1 MRLRSVL
8 SLVGCVL
15 ALQATSPAYGFPGFG
30 PVPSAGATT
39 DEKGRYVIE
48 LGDTTIHGTLWL
60 DENIDGIRQP
70 SESVLAHE
78 LVLGSGV
85 VVKVVLVVS
94 GMQDSGGD
102 SVPSAWMDIRREMM
116 DTENPYC
123 EATWAAHDFAF
134 R

>member
-30 PVPSAGATT
+30 PVPTAGATT

-78 LVLGSGV
+78 LVLGSGESSV
-85 VVKVVLVVS
+85 
-94 GMQDSGGD
+94 GG
-102 SVPSAWMDIRREMM
+102 IRYAGLWWRFSTQRV
-116 DTENPYC
+116 D
-123 EATWAAHDFAF
+123 
-134 R
+134 